1 MGTGSPA
8 GDVDT
13 PNGRAASNGP
23 CTEDRQVNV
32 LLNDAFVSVLV
43 KSNIIQIT
51 LNTCTVN
58 SLPRFTGRKN
68 IYI

>member
-23 CTEDRQVNV
+23 CTEDRQVNE

-43 KSNIIQIT
+43 KSNTDHSEYQHSKFFTQI
-51 LNTCTVN
+51 
-58 SLPRFTGRKN
+58 
-68 IYI
+68 Y